1 MDRGTPF
8 VLVSNSG
15 VGVEDQGDFELL
27 IGFDRSRG
35 DRHGPLLQN
44 GVEVGH
50 LYELCLPTM
59 TDVEALERL
68 LSKIFWGPNGTP
80 CVTERR

>member
-35 DRHGPLLQN
+35 DRRGPLLQN
-44 GVEVGH
+44 DVEVSY
-50 LYELCLPTM
+50 LYEICPPTM
-59 TDVEALERL
+59 TDVEALKRL
-68 LSKIFWGPNGTP
+68 LSKILLGPSGTP
-80 CVTERR
+80 